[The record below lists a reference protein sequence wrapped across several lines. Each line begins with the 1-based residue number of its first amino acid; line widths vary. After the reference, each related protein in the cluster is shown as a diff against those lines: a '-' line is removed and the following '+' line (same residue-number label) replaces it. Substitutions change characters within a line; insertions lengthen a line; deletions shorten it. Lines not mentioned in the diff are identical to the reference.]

1 MVRHF
6 LSPVVTKAVAGFVVG
21 CALVLPARAHAQ
33 TPTAPPPAAASGG
46 GGLGQG
52 FGDTGQ
58 IVISGDPGALSA
70 SFVKV
75 NHGGWTAA
83 VTPAA
88 DYFVVPS
95 VSVGVNATFLIGADD
110 RKGFAVGARA
120 GYNLNVTENVGA
132 WPLLGISYLHES
144 GPFAGSATR
153 GQVYLPILYHF
164 APRVFAGIGP
174 FYDVKLAGDGNN
186 SYGVKS
192 TVGGW
197 F

>member
-33 TPTAPPPAAASGG
+33 TQAPPPAAASGG

-52 FGDTGQ
+52 FGEAGQ

-83 VTPAA
+83 ITPAA

-95 VSVGVNATFLIGADD
+95 VSVGVNATFLIGADS
-110 RKGFAVGARA
+110 RKGFAIGGRA

-132 WPLLGISYLHES
+132 WPVARHLVPARERSVRRLRRPAAEP
-144 GPFAGSATR
+144 PFRSSITSRRACSPASAR
-153 GQVYLPILYHF
+153 
-164 APRVFAGIGP
+164 
-174 FYDVKLAGDGNN
+174 
-186 SYGVKS
+186 S
-192 TVGGW
+192 TT
-197 F
+197 